1 MRKVLVMVMA
11 WLLLTT
17 FSGMALAADK
27 VRIGMITPLTGT
39 LAFGGNEVKNGM
51 MFAVEEQKTLF
62 GKEIEMVIGDA
73 PDSTAAVATME
84 RLHSRE
90 GLNVV
95 FGGYGSA
102 LEEAWQKVSERE
114 KKLCLGLVNW
124 SDKLT
129 EGGLQYY
136 YRFAAT
142 VSILSANMA
151 EFLTEVSPK
160 TLNKDLKDIK
170 VYIING
176 DLTSYVAN
184 PIERDLKKAGFTNI
198 THETYPSDLKDFT
211 SIILKIRRA
220 NPDVLIPVQYTA
232 DGAAFRKQMVAMD
245 YEPKITVGGGLA
257 YDQPEFADLGPVAA
271 DGVMSVSF
279 TNPAMNP
286 DVCVGLVDFS
296 KKYKERHGYPPLVH
310 ALSGYAGAKTYLQV
324 LEKAGSLEVDAVK
337 KALAEVD
344 IPEGQTPAYWGMKFD
359 QTGQNILARR
369 GVIGQWKKGVYT
381 VVWPAAFATQQ
392 PDLPLKPFKDRK

>member
-1 MRKVLVMVMA
+1 MRKILVTVMVG
-11 WLLLTT
+11 LLLAA
-17 FSGMALAADK
+17 FSGTALAAEK
-27 VRIGMITPLTGT
+27 VRIGLITPLTGT
-39 LAFGGNEVKNGM
+39 LGFGGNEVKNGAM
-51 MFAVEEQKTLF
+51 IAVEEQKTLF
-62 GKEIEMVIGDA
+62 GKEIEMVIADA
-73 PDSTAAVATME
+73 PDSTAAVAEME

-129 EGGLQYY
+129 EGGLKYY

-142 VSILSANMA
+142 VSVLSANMA
-151 EFLTEVSPK
+151 EFLGDVAPK
-160 TLNKDLKDIK
+160 TLNKDKKDITI
-170 VYIING
+170 VVING

-184 PIERDLKKAGFTNI
+184 PIVRDLKKAGFVKI

-211 SIILKIRRA
+211 SMLLKIRRA
-220 NPDVLIPVQYTA
+220 KPDILIPCQYTA
-232 DGAAFRKQMVAMD
+232 EGAAFRKQMVAMN
-245 YEPKITVGGGLA
+245 YESSITVGGGLA

-271 DGVMSVSF
+271 DGVMSISF

-286 DVCVGLVDFS
+286 AVAVGLVEFS
-296 KKYKERHGYPPLVH
+296 KKYQERHGYPPLVH
-310 ALSGYAGAKTYLQV
+310 ALSGYAGAQSYLKV
-324 LEKAGSLEVDAVK
+324 LEKAGSLDVDAVR

-344 IPEGQTPAYWGMKFD
+344 IPEGKTPAYWGMKFD
-359 QTGQNILARR
+359 ETGQNVLARR
-369 GVIGQWKKGVYT
+369 GVVGQWKKGVYT
-381 VVWPAAFATQQ
+381 VVWPEAFAT
-392 PDLPLKPFKDRK
+392 DKLDIPLKPFKDRK